1 MGASQQGSS
10 EGVHRGDARCR
21 GSQQT
26 AHKSHK
32 FRLAMGARCRQ
43 RSAASAGDGY
53 LISGWARAAVSA
65 CCATHTNCLCVG
77 EIRRRHCATP
87 TPRRSPS
94 ARTAAARQRH
104 AVPLVR
110 CCGQLEGT
118 GAACITSAA
127 AGPPCRWHVAS
138 PVHGGI
144 GWSGRG
150 RAPAGLH
157 AGAPFCET
165 AQRSEPKPSVPP
177 YWVFCYFY
185 Q

>member
-1 MGASQQGSS
+1 MQREPANGSQIAQIQAGHGSS
-10 EGVHRGDARCR
+10 LPA
-21 GSQQT
+21 
-26 AHKSHK
+26 A
-32 FRLAMGARCRQ
+32 Q